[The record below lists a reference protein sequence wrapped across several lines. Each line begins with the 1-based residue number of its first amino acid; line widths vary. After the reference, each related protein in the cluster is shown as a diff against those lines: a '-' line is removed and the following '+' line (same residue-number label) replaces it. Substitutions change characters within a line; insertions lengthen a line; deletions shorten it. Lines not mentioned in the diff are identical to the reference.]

1 MLEEDKKKALTEK
14 FEKDGEEKVAVDLA
28 TGIYGN
34 PGDPSYPKACYAKIW
49 LAQKKSQ
56 REESIKKQ
64 EVLLS
69 KESNEIA
76 KESNSIAKSA
86 KRAAWWAFFISIISI
101 VISLIN
107 FSSCRQGH

>member
-1 MLEEDKKKALTEK
+1 MLEEDKKKALIEK

-28 TGIYGN
+28 TGVYGN
-34 PGDPSYPKACYAKIW
+34 SKSCFAKIW
-49 LAQKKSQ
+49 LDQKKSQ